1 MAAQAQLTPPLPP
14 PLIYSTQD
22 QRSNQP
28 ADPSD
33 KVGGEGAGGSGGK
46 WPTARR
52 RGEEGEQHQS
62 RRGGSPEKDL
72 IGSRRE
78 HSC

>member
-1 MAAQAQLTPPLPP
+1 MAAQAQLTPPPFPP
-14 PLIYSTQD
+14 PPHSPTQD
-22 QRSNQP
+22 QWSSQP
-28 ADPSD
+28 VDPSD
-33 KVGGEGAGGSGGK
+33 KAEGKGGGG